1 MSSPSTPMTET
12 DQSPHHSYT
21 PRRGTRRRRRSV
33 LLEILA
39 LVVVYLSLF
48 ELLIGPMRRL
58 ETTSVARFFS
68 AFGSNGVTVAHNDS
82 LLIASSGHQPMLT
95 YISPSCSSLMGLL
108 ALATL
113 AAAVMRQHRATTVV
127 AYLVAAIV
135 LFLSN
140 LGRMIASAAAGLWFG
155 QGALVLFHDWVGTI
169 WNFIATLF
177 GFLLLQFLTSPPSDR
192 AEQDRYGR
200 HTARRPES
208 WSRAGLGYRTLTRQ
222 RVRAASDS
230 PLRWF
235 IRHTLPP
242 SIRDALARRR
252 ESNRIDYRLGFLD
265 VDQRCSAISELSESG
280 LEVHGASLLAIAVY
294 ETEPSVLEALARA
307 VQACTGRPV
316 ASSRTATLH
325 LWARAWRLGS
335 GQLLDTT
342 AISPEIQRQLTKG
355 SGHRRRESA
364 LSTLL
369 CDHERSVTTRRDLLE
384 QLCDEGLAYHC
395 RSLIA
400 FAASV
405 HEDDL
410 IEDAVTF
417 IAKRQWEPVSTGG
430 VAALRLWAR
439 GWLLGRAS
447 ASTETPATVTP
458 RPAPKKADRLAK
470 LKKADR
476 SAPSNKTRMYPNGI
490 GRGGPFV
497 VAVTGAGGPAGISVV
512 RALMQAGHHVLALDS
527 DPHAGG
533 FKFHDVSWS
542 VVPRFD
548 DPAYADVM
556 VEQIASHSV
565 QALICTVAEE
575 YAALARIT
583 QPLLDAGCK
592 TWLPDLDAVER
603 CIDKERFARIMDRYD
618 IAHPPTSTHVRGL
631 GRVPGPWV
639 VKPRRGRGSRGVVMS
654 NNRREVRSLLR
665 RNKDLIVQSF
675 LEGDEFTADVL
686 VDRNG
691 QMMTCVPRWRLA
703 TRGGISVQGLTFD
716 SPEVTRSCAEVIAAT
731 GITGPANIQGMV
743 DHEGSVSIIE
753 LNPRFSGGLP
763 LTLAAGA
770 DVVGAYLQAI
780 VEPDRRIATLYFD
793 PGVRMTR
800 VFNEFIEG
808 AT

>member
-1 MSSPSTPMTET
+1 MSSPTTAMTET
-12 DQSPHHSYT
+12 GRLLHHSYT
-21 PRRGTRRRRRSV
+21 PRRGTRRRRRTV
-33 LLEILA
+33 LLEILT

-58 ETTSVARFFS
+58 ETTSVAWFFS
-68 AFGSNGVTVAHNDS
+68 AVGSNGVTVAHNDS

-127 AYLVAAIV
+127 AYFVAATA

-140 LGRMIASAAAGLWFG
+140 LARMIASAAAGLWFG

-208 WSRAGLGYRTLTRQ
+208 WSRAGLGYRTRTRQ
-222 RVRAASDS
+222 RLRAASDS

-242 SIRDALARRR
+242 SVRDAMGRRR

-265 VDQRCSAISELSESG
+265 VDQRCSAITELSQAG
-280 LEVHGASLLAIAVY
+280 LETHGASLLAIAVY
-294 ETEPSVLEALARA
+294 ETEPSVLEMLSRA
-307 VQACTGRPV
+307 VQDSPERTV
-316 ASSRTATLH
+316 TSSRAASLH
-325 LWARAWRLGS
+325 LWSRAWQLGTGRS
-335 GQLLDTT
+335 LD
-342 AISPEIQRQLTKG
+342 AMEISPEVQRQLMKG
-355 SGHRRRESA
+355 SGHRRRENA

-369 CDHERSVTTRRDLLE
+369 CDHDQSVTARRDLL
-384 QLCDEGLAYHC
+384 QRLCDEGLAYHC

-405 HEDDL
+405 HETDL

-417 IAKRQWEPVSTGG
+417 IAMRQWEPVSTGG

-439 GWLLGRAS
+439 GWLLGHETAL
-447 ASTETPATVTP
+447 AETPVAAA
-458 RPAPKKADRLAK
+458 PASVSSKKT
-470 LKKADR
+470 DR
-476 SAPSNKTRMYPNGI
+476 STPSKRQQMYPNGI

-497 VAVTGAGGPAGISVV
+497 VGVTGAGGPAGISVV

-533 FKFHDVSWS
+533 FKFDDVSWS

-556 VEQIASHSV
+556 VEQIARHSV

-575 YAALARIT
+575 YAALARVT
-583 QPLLDAGCK
+583 QSLHDVGCK

-603 CIDKERFARIMDRYD
+603 CIDKERFARLMDRYD

-631 GRVPGPWV
+631 RRIPGPWV

-654 NNRREVRSLLR
+654 NNLREVRSLLR
-665 RNKDLIVQSF
+665 RNKDLIVQSC

-691 QMMTCVPRWRLA
+691 RMMTCVPRWRLA
-703 TRGGISVQGLTFD
+703 TRGGISVHGLTFD
-716 SPEVTRSCAEVIAAT
+716 SPEVTRSCAEVVAAT